1 MLGLPHREAVKS
13 PELQGAF
20 RLSPHTESIPDRPF
34 FGMPRVR
41 IFTRKNRTATFKT
54 PTAAGI
60 APDRPI
66 RSMEKIFFLG
76 DQTET
81 DRIVSSLSAAAFTSI
96 AGPAG
101 IFVGVP

>member
-1 MLGLPHREAVKS
+1 MLFFSSNNFWERSGNDNINDAAKITAMFHESSVWHL
-13 PELQGAF
+13 ELSCRQVIFLLF
-20 RLSPHTESIPDRPF
+20 RF
-34 FGMPRVR
+34 
-41 IFTRKNRTATFKT
+41 
-54 PTAAGI
+54 
-60 APDRPI
+60 
-66 RSMEKIFFLG
+66 G